1 MKDDVFEKISEVFK
15 NYNIDIDDID
25 KHISLIENNITD
37 SLTFV
42 NILLEIEDT
51 LNVLINF
58 DEIDM
63 DQLVYIDNIV
73 NYIKSIS

>member
-1 MKDDVFEKISEVFK
+1 MKDEVFEKISEVFK
-15 NYNIDIDDID
+15 NYNIDIDNID

-63 DQLVYIDNIV
+63 DQLVYIDNLV

>member
-15 NYNIDIDDID
+15 NYNIDIDNID